1 MTQRN
6 CILSIDDDKIAH
18 KYITKALGEEVDLLH
33 AFSGEEGIEL
43 AAKHIPGVILLDVDM
58 PGMNGYEVCDKLKHH
73 PDTSEIPV
81 IFISARGEMR
91 DRMQGYE
98 AGGADYLVKPF
109 INIDLLAKINL
120 LIKYQQQQNEL
131 EAQVLEAQ
139 KAAVTAMS
147 GSSELGQVMQFV
159 ERSYTTNDLET
170 LANNMFMVTRGFGL
184 RCIIVMETISGEA
197 WYSCSGTI
205 SPLEQN
211 VMGLLKGR
219 SRFQDFGCR
228 TQVNYANVS
237 LLVKN
242 MPLDNMELYGRIK
255 DWLPA
260 LLGAA
265 DARTCA
271 FNTEQAV
278 LEQTKKIN
286 HSIKNIREILS
297 QLSGSLTDNQH
308 EGTQVLRSMFDELNQ
323 RLPSMGLEDDQ
334 ENYILDRIEKA
345 TQQAIKLVDA
355 GQDTNA
361 AFTMVLSDLEQ
372 LASMQE
378 NLIASNKSDSDMIIA
393 AQEDEIMAVELF

>member
-18 KYITKALGEEVDLLH
+18 KFIAKALAEDADLLH
-33 AFSGEEGIEL
+33 AYSGEEGIDL
-43 AAKHIPGVILLDVDM
+43 AIKHLPDVILLDVDM

-98 AGGADYLVKPF
+98 AGGADYIVKPF

-120 LIKYQQQQNEL
+120 LIKYRQQQNAL
-131 EAQVLEAQ
+131 EAQVAEAQ

-159 ERSYTTNDLET
+159 ERSYTTTSLEA
-170 LANNMFMVTRGFGL
+170 LANNIFMVTRGLGL
-184 RCIIVMETISGEA
+184 HCIVVMRTTSGET
-197 WYSCSGTI
+197 WFSCSGAI

-211 VMGLLKGR
+211 VIGLLRGR

-228 TQVNYANVS
+228 TQVNYPNVS

-242 MPLDNMELYGRIK
+242 MPLNNMELYGRIK

-265 DARTCA
+265 DARAGA
-271 FNTEQAV
+271 FNTQQAV

-286 HSIKNIREILS
+286 HSIQNILHTICGYSYRKNT
-297 QLSGSLTDNQH
+297 GHN
-308 EGTQVLRSMFDELNQ
+308 
-323 RLPSMGLEDDQ
+323 PK
-334 ENYILDRIEKA
+334 EKSSC
-345 TQQAIKLVDA
+345 Q
-355 GQDTNA
+355 
-361 AFTMVLSDLEQ
+361 
-372 LASMQE
+372 
-378 NLIASNKSDSDMIIA
+378 
-393 AQEDEIMAVELF
+393 